1 MNKILKNRKS
11 SPSTNETWDG
21 EFKSEAPKWAERLI
35 REESVDSDWE
45 WGKVIPIWRSH
56 KFETCNVN

>member
-1 MNKILKNRKS
+1 MNKILKTRKS
-11 SPSTNETWDG
+11 SPSTHEVWDG

-45 WGKVIPIWRSH
+45 WGNVIPIWRSNR
-56 KFETCNVN
+56 FGACNVN